1 MCGIAG
7 WLSWQRPPER
17 AAVAAMT
24 EALQHRG
31 PDGGAVEALGPVVLG
46 HRRLAIIDPR
56 PESDQPF
63 ADPPRRCW
71 LSFNGE
77 IYNFRD
83 LRRDLEARGVAFRT
97 QGDTEVVLEA
107 YKAWGESFV
116 ERLVGQFALAIW
128 DAGQD
133 RLLLARDRAG
143 EKPLFYQWLDDGGL
157 VFASEPGALRRHPA
171 VDRAIDPLALAEY
184 LALNYGIGARTLS
197 PSVKRLPPAHVMTVE
212 RDRPPRLERYWDP
225 AGAFRNKRA
234 FASEAAAA
242 EELNALL
249 DQAVAGQM
257 ISDVPLG
264 AFLSGGIDSSAVVAS
279 MTRLRPPAEV
289 QSFSM
294 GFTEKSYSELAE
306 AERAA
311 KHLGVDHRDRL
322 VSPEPAQV
330 MTALVRAADEPLAD
344 SSAVPMY
351 YLAAH
356 ARESVTVVLSGDGGD
371 ECFAGYETYLADRLH
386 ALLRHLPRAVTRGL
400 TGAVERLWPVSHDKV
415 SFDYKLRRFLHGQA
429 LPPREAH
436 LSWRSIFDPAERLA
450 LMQPDWRAAVA
461 AAADEPPA
469 EALHHF
475 EAVADCHPLDQA
487 LYVDFMTWLP
497 GDILV
502 KVDRMTMAHSLEAR
516 APFLDH
522 RLVEFAA
529 ALPTAWKLKG
539 LRMKHLLKQSQRAR
553 LPAWLLERR
562 KQGFN
567 APISGWLQGPL
578 GELARDALAAPA
590 MAAWF
595 RPEEIE
601 RLWEE
606 HRAKRRDNGL
616 RLLSLLSV
624 ALWLEGLRA
633 S

>member
-7 WLSWQRPPER
+7 WISWSQAPEPGV
-17 AAVAAMT
+17 VAAMT
-24 EALQHRG
+24 EALHHRG
-31 PDGGAVEALGPVVLG
+31 PDGGAVEALGPAVLG

-63 ADPPRRCW
+63 SDPEQRFW
-71 LSFNGE
+71 LTFNGE

-83 LRRDLEARGVAFRT
+83 LRRALEEQGVAFRT

-107 YKAWGESFV
+107 FKAWGERFV

-128 DAGQD
+128 DAERQ

-143 EKPLFYQWLDDGGL
+143 EKPLFYQLLRDGGL
-157 VFASEPGALRRHPA
+157 VFASEPGALRRHPE
-171 VDRAIDPLALAEY
+171 VDREIDPLALAEY
-184 LALNYGIGARTLS
+184 LALNYTIGERTLS
-197 PSVKRLPPAHVMTVE
+197 NEVKRLPPAHVMVFAHG
-212 RDRPPRLERYWDP
+212 DSPRLRRYWDP
-225 AGAFRNKRA
+225 AEAFRNKRR
-234 FASEAAAA
+234 FESESAAAG
-242 EELNALL
+242 ELNALL
-249 DQAVAGQM
+249 DQAVSSQM

-279 MTRLRPPAEV
+279 MVRLRPPAEV
-289 QSFSM
+289 QTFSM
-294 GFTEKSYSELAE
+294 GFAEKSYSELPE

-311 KHLGVDHRDRL
+311 RHLGVTHRDRV
-322 VSPEPAQV
+322 VSPEPEQV
-330 MTALVRAADEPLAD
+330 ASALVRAADEPLAD

-356 ARESVTVVLSGDGGD
+356 ARETVTVALSGDGGD

-386 ALLRHLPRAVTRGL
+386 ALVRHLPRAVTAGL
-400 TGAVERLWPVSHDKV
+400 TGAVERFWPVSHDKV
-415 SFDYKLRRFLHGQA
+415 SFDYKLRRFLQGQA
-429 LPPREAH
+429 LPPQEAH

-450 LMQPDWRAAVA
+450 LMQPDWRAAVEA
-461 AAADEPPA
+461 ATREPPA
-469 EALHHF
+469 EAIRHF
-475 EAVADCHPLDQA
+475 EAVAGCHPLDQA

-529 ALPTAWKLKG
+529 ALPTSWKLKG
-539 LRMKHLLKQSQRAR
+539 LRMKHLLKQSQRDR
-553 LPAWLLERR
+553 LPAWLLQRR

-567 APISGWLQGPL
+567 APISAWLQGPL
-578 GELARDALAAPA
+578 GDFARDALGSETLTT
-590 MAAWF
+590 WF
-595 RPEEIE
+595 RPEQIS
-601 RLWEE
+601 RLWDE
-606 HRAKRRDNGL
+606 HKSQRRDNGL

-624 ALWLEGLRA
+624 ALWLEGMRA

>member
-7 WLSWQRPPER
+7 WLSWGRTPET
-17 AAVAAMT
+17 AVVAAMT
-24 EALQHRG
+24 EALHHRG
-31 PDGGAVEALGPVVLG
+31 PDGGAVQALGPVVLG

-63 ADPPRRCW
+63 SDPERRHW
-71 LSFNGE
+71 LTFNGE
-77 IYNFRD
+77 IYNFRE
-83 LRRDLEARGVAFRT
+83 LRRALEEKGVRFHT

-128 DAGQD
+128 DEGQAC
-133 RLLLARDRAG
+133 LLLARDRAG
-143 EKPLFYQWLDDGGL
+143 EKPLFYQWLEDGGL
-157 VFASEPGALRRHPA
+157 VFASEPGAVRRHPA
-171 VDRAIDPLALAEY
+171 VDRGIDPNALAEY
-184 LALNYGIGARTLS
+184 LALNYSLGERTLS
-197 PSVKRLPPAHVMTVE
+197 PGVKRLPPAHVMLVA
-212 RDRPPRLERYWDP
+212 RDRPPQLTRYWDP
-225 AGAFRNKRA
+225 AGAFREKRR
-234 FASEAAAA
+234 FASQAAAA

-264 AFLSGGIDSSAVVAS
+264 AFLSGGIDSSAVVAA
-279 MTRLRPPAEV
+279 MTRHRPPAAV
-289 QSFSM
+289 QTFSM
-294 GFTEKSYSELAE
+294 GFAEKSYSELPE

-311 KHLGVDHRDRL
+311 SHLGVTHRDRV

-330 MTALVRAADEPLAD
+330 VQALARAADEPLAD

-356 ARESVTVVLSGDGGD
+356 ARETVTVVLSGDGGD

-386 ALLRHLPRAVTRGL
+386 ALLRHLPRAVTAGL
-400 TGAVERLWPVSHDKV
+400 TGAVERLWPVSHGKV

-429 LPPREAH
+429 LTPREAH

-450 LMQPDWRAAVA
+450 LMQPDWRAAVEA
-461 AAADEPPA
+461 EDPPA

-529 ALPTAWKLKG
+529 ALPPSWKLKG
-539 LRMKHLLKQSQRAR
+539 LRMKHLLKQSQRDR
-553 LPAWLLERR
+553 LPAWLLARR
-562 KQGFN
+562 KKGFN

-578 GELARDALAAPA
+578 GEIARDALASQELAT
-590 MAAWF
+590 WF
-595 RPEEIE
+595 RPEAIA

-606 HRAKRRDNGL
+606 HASRRRDNGL

-624 ALWLEGLRA
+624 ALWLEGRRA
-633 S
+633 T